1 MLTIRCADDTV
12 LTKMC
17 RFIAILA
24 CSFAIADGAESLTR
38 LKDLVSLEGVRDN
51 QLLGYGLVVGL
62 KGTGDSRQT
71 VFSAQSLTNLL
82 QRMGVSVSPSAIQV
96 RNTAAV
102 LVTSDL
108 HPFAQPGTRI
118 DVTVSAIG
126 DATNLQGGV
135 LVITALKGPDGE
147 VYAAAQGSVITGGFS
162 AAQTGSSKTV
172 NHPTAGRIPNG
183 AIVERAPP
191 SISPT
196 SHVRLQLRLA
206 DFTTAARV
214 AGVINR
220 KFGDGKARAENSGT
234 VVVEAPQEFAS
245 RPVEFLSVIENLTV
259 ETDRP
264 AKIVVNERT
273 GTIVMGKEVR
283 IAPVAIL
290 HGPLTVEIRTIPEV
304 SQPAPL
310 SGGQT
315 KVVPQTTISAKEEK
329 VKSVVLQPG
338 ASVEELVRAL
348 SAIGSTARDIIAI
361 LQSLKA
367 AGAIEAEVEVI

>member
-1 MLTIRCADDTV
+1 
-12 LTKMC
+12 MC

>member
-1 MLTIRCADDTV
+1 M
-12 LTKMC
+12 
-17 RFIAILA
+17 ILA
-24 CSFAIADGAESLTR
+24 FSFGLAGGAESLTR

-82 QRMGVSVSPSAIQV
+82 LRMGVSVNPTLIQV

-102 LVTSDL
+102 IVTTDL

-126 DATNLQGGV
+126 DAPNLQGGV

-147 VYAAAQGSVITGGFS
+147 VYASAQGSVITGGFS
-162 AAQTGSSKTV
+162 AGQTGSSKTV

-191 SISPT
+191 SVSPT
-196 SHVRLQLRLA
+196 SHVRLQLKEA

-214 AGVINR
+214 VSAINR

-245 RPVEFLSVIENLTV
+245 RPVEFLSIVENLTV

-264 AKIVVNERT
+264 AKIVIDERT

-290 HGPLTVEIRTIPEV
+290 HGPLTVEIRTTPEV

-310 SGGQT
+310 SSGQT
-315 KVVPQTTISAKEEK
+315 TVVQQTTISAKEEK
-329 VKSVVLQPG
+329 LKGVVLPPG

-348 SAIGSTARDIIAI
+348 SAVGSTARDIIAI